1 MKKVLVLG
9 GGKVGKSVA
18 ELLLACGQGNYAVT
32 LADHNQGNLQQAAD
46 NIARLKGLVPHAVEM
61 TTVEIDATDR
71 PAVREL
77 LKGHDYLICMLPFDL
92 VAGIADDANELGVH
106 YYDVTEDVET
116 SDQVRA
122 IADSGNAKVALVP
135 QCGLAPG
142 YIAIAAYEVAK
153 QFTKIDLLKLRVGA
167 LPQFPTNALRYNTS
181 WSTAGVINEYCEPC
195 NVMLNGEH
203 AKLPALEGF
212 ESFSFEGVEYE
223 AFYTSGGVGTLIDT
237 LVAEK
242 KTTGESR
249 IAYKTIRYPGHRNL
263 MKFLLEDLR
272 LGIEHAEPSPSG
284 VTFNR
289 QLAMDLIDHGIS
301 RSTQDVVVVFVNGI
315 GLDSKGIR
323 RQINFKRAIRATE
336 MFGRVWPAI
345 ELTTAAGV
353 CAMVDLHRLGKLP
366 QTGFIKQ
373 EECSLAA
380 FNETLFGL
388 AYESPETL
396 EQAILGKG

>member
-18 ELLLACGQGNYAVT
+18 ELLLACGLGNYAVT
-32 LADHNQGNLQQAAD
+32 IADRDPGNL
-46 NIARLKGLVPHAVEM
+46 RLVTENLERLRTLVPHAVEF
-61 TTVEIDATDR
+61 TTVEIDASDR
-71 PAVREL
+71 AAVREL

-106 YYDVTEDVET
+106 YFDVTEDVET

-122 IADSGNAKVALVP
+122 IAESGSAKVALVP

-142 YIAIAAYEVAK
+142 YIAIAAYDVAK
-153 QFTKIDLLKLRVGA
+153 HFTEVDLLKLRVGA
-167 LPQFPTNALRYNTS
+167 LPQYPTNALRYNTS

-195 NVMLNGEH
+195 NVMINGEF

-237 LVAEK
+237 LIAEG
-242 KTTGESR
+242 KTCGESR
-249 IAYKTIRYPGHRNL
+249 IAYKTIRYPGHRDL

-272 LGIEHAEPSPSG
+272 LNVEHAEPSPSG

-289 QLAMDLIDHGIS
+289 QLCMDLIDHGIS
-301 RSTQDVVVVFVNGI
+301 RSLQDVVVIFINGI
-315 GLDSKGIR
+315 GINHAGSR
-323 RQINFKRAIRATE
+323 EQINFKRAIRAVE

-366 QTGFIKQ
+366 QTGFVRQ
-373 EECSLAA
+373 EECSLDE
-380 FNETLFGL
+380 FNATLFGL
-388 AYESPETL
+388 AYEAPETL
-396 EQAILGKG
+396 EQAVLSHG